1 MGFRPEWAQLQAQDA
16 GQLRGVVKSIQ
27 LAGTE
32 YGAATAVRLQTAAG
46 QIAVRGQLDVTVGQS
61 VGIHLARHLCF
72 SAQGQLLLEDYE

>member
-1 MGFRPEWAQLQAQDA
+1 MVQQPGCA
-16 GQLRGVVKSIQ
+16 
-27 LAGTE
+27 
-32 YGAATAVRLQTAAG
+32 LQTAAG